1 MITNEQHDFYL
12 ENGYIILEGVL
23 DDEDF
28 RPVREAMSETV
39 DEIAATLYEAGRIPS
54 LLDDLPFETR
64 LAAVSAVA
72 GEGSAA
78 EFGRSW
84 RPRKPGYFEIISNPK
99 LLDIAEALCGPELIA
114 HPVYNTRP
122 MVPSSPHVIVP
133 WHQDCSYLN
142 YKVVQNQEIPA
153 FWIPLVDVNEKMGCL
168 QVAPRSKNKGLVS
181 FHQEEYSGT
190 GFIEIDFEHTDDME
204 IVVCEMKKGDVLI
217 VDQMTYHRST
227 ANTSDLV
234 RWSID
239 IRYQDARLP
248 TGFGGVSHLLRSEDR
263 PEAVIDLDDFMN
275 ERSEKADVE
284 RSPLAAP

>member
-12 ENGYIILEGVL
+12 ENGYIILQGVL
-23 DDEDF
+23 DDEDL

-39 DEIAATLYEAGRIPS
+39 DEIAANLTGAGRIPS
-54 LLDDLPFETR
+54 RFEALSFQTR
-64 LAAVSAVA
+64 LAAVFAAA
-72 GEGSAA
+72 GEGAAA

-84 RPRKPGYFEIISNPK
+84 RPRKPGYFQIITNPK
-99 LLDIAEALCGPELIA
+99 LLDIAEALCGPELIS

-122 MVPSSPHVIVP
+122 MVPGSRHVIVP

-142 YKVVQNQEIPA
+142 YKLVQNQEIPA

-181 FHQEEYSGT
+181 FHQEKYSGT
-190 GFIEIDFEHTDDME
+190 GFIEIDFEHTADIE

-248 TGFGGVSHLLRSEDR
+248 TGFGGVSHLLRSRKR
-263 PEAVIDLDDFMN
+263 PEAVITLDDFMN
-275 ERSEKADVE
+275 ERPE
-284 RSPLAAP
+284 RLETKL